1 MKCRVCGAETNS
13 DYWFCSECEGDDRS
27 DKEHY

>member
-13 DYWFCSECEGDDRS
+13 DYWFCSECEGDD